1 MSKSIIEKLGITPS
15 PWKRSVS
22 SLQSEER
29 IGATCYIA
37 DQKIGYYG
45 DTEEEIKRSVND
57 LNLCAAAPEMLE
69 ALINTWDGE
78 SFNIDKGLA
87 NDIIDVVEKA
97 TGKTWEEIEELKE

>member
-1 MSKSIIEKLGITPS
+1 MGIIEKLGIKELLCIPCSQIKPS
-15 PWKRSVS
+15 ESIEFSAVPHVQLKER
-22 SLQSEER
+22 ER
-29 IGATCYIA
+29 IYR
-37 DQKIGYYG
+37 K
-45 DTEEEIKRSVND
+45 
-57 LNLCAAAPEMLE
+57 MLE